1 MSTQS
6 TPQISDFKKINRRKN
21 ISTVSYSYEIKWC
34 SLTCIGLRD
43 RHAETNAL
51 RDDLNDNCKQDYDS
65 EANWK

>member
-6 TPQISDFKKINRRKN
+6 TPQISDFQKINRQKN
-21 ISTVSYSYEIKWC
+21 ILTVFYSYEKKWC
-34 SLTCIGLRD
+34 SLTCIWPRD

>member
-6 TPQISDFKKINRRKN
+6 TPQISDFQKINRQKN
-21 ISTVSYSYEIKWC
+21 ILTVFHSYEIKWC
-34 SLTCIGLRD
+34 SLTCIEPRD

>member
-6 TPQISDFKKINRRKN
+6 TPQISDFQKINRQKN
-21 ISTVSYSYEIKWC
+21 ILTVSYSHEIKRC
-34 SLTCIGLRD
+34 SLTCIGPRD